1 MKTPFENRTIL
12 LGVTGSIA
20 AYKAA
25 ELASRLAQSGANV
38 DVILTQSALQFVT
51 PLTFQSVTGRRAYTD
66 GDLWGSQGHVLHI
79 SLGKS
84 AELLVIAPASAN
96 TLAKLA
102 HGLADSLLTVT
113 ALAAHGTLLVAPAM
127 DGGMFSH
134 PATQANL
141 EILRQRGVRILGPAE
156 GHLASGLTGTGR
168 MLEPSEL
175 LGHIRL
181 ALASGGPLAGKKVV
195 ITAGGTH
202 EPIDP
207 VRVIA
212 NRSSGKQ
219 GFALAQ
225 AALDLGGQVIL
236 ISGPVHLP
244 TPVGAQRV
252 EVETAGQMRA
262 AVLAHIPQ
270 AEALVMAA
278 AVADFRPADPSAQ
291 KIKREAGTP
300 LVQLVANPDILK
312 AVARYRAEHGWPQVS
327 VGFAAESQDLLEN
340 AQHKLESKQLDM
352 IAANDIRASDAG
364 FSADT
369 NRVTLLYARPV
380 NGSQVEA
387 LPLLGKDEVAQ
398 IVMER
403 VVTLLQRKGS
413 ATEEQR

>member
-1 MKTPFENRTIL
+1 MKTPFENRSIL

-25 ELASRLAQSGANV
+25 ELASRLAQIGANV
-38 DVILTQSALQFVT
+38 DVILTRSALQFIT

-66 GDLWGSQGHVLHI
+66 GDLWGGEGHVLHI
-79 SLGKS
+79 SLGQS
-84 AELLVIAPASAN
+84 ADLLAIAPASAN

-102 HGLADSLLTVT
+102 HGLADNLLTVT
-113 ALAAHGTLLVAPAM
+113 ALAARGALLVAPAM

-141 EILRQRGVRILGPAE
+141 EILRQRGVTILGPAE
-156 GHLASGLTGTGR
+156 GHLASGLKGTGR

-175 LGHIRL
+175 LGYIRL

-236 ISGPVHLP
+236 VSGPVHLP

-252 EVETAGQMRA
+252 EVETTEQMHA

-278 AVADFRPADPSAQ
+278 AVADFRSAEPSAQ
-291 KIKREAGTP
+291 KIKRKAGAP
-300 LVQLVANPDILK
+300 LVQLVANPDILE
-312 AVARYRAEHGWPQVS
+312 AVAGYRAEHGWPRVS

-340 AQHKLESKQLDM
+340 ARHKLEGKQLDM

-369 NRVTLLYARPV
+369 NRVTLLYSRLV
-380 NGSQVEA
+380 NGNQVEA
-387 LPLLGKDEVAQ
+387 LPLMSKEEVAQ
-398 IVMER
+398 IIMER
-403 VVTLLQRKGS
+403 IMTLLK
-413 ATEEQR
+413 AV